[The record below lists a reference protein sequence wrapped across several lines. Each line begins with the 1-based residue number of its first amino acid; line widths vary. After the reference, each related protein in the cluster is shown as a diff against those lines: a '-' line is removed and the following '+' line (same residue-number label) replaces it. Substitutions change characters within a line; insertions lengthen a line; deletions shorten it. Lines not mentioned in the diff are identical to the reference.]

1 MSIDWHTIGQ
11 EHFDR
16 VVEALINHKY
26 RGADVEVIALDGR
39 GGDGGVDIEV
49 RQGGRVIIFQ
59 LKYFPEGFSGGWKPR
74 RTQIK
79 RSFAKLVK
87 TRTVDKTCMVD
98 EWVLVVPRNLTPGEH
113 AFVTGLGKTAGTPLT
128 RPFGRKDLDDLLIE
142 FPEVDRWAQRD
153 VHSELRDNAAIYNRE
168 RDNLLSPDDL
178 PIRVAAL
185 GALADSTD
193 LHWATD
199 FARVGDVVTRSI
211 RPKYPRAQE
220 QSPIL
225 VNIEGAFGPQHAAL
239 REQFERS
246 TRFGASGEVV
256 LPAEVVGAVTI
267 TGPELVAGVYTGME
281 VRFEAL
287 SHGAGIGAPA
297 ELRFFDEHGTQVLA
311 HEGRISHLTEGSEGF
326 AMRID
331 FFDHLQIELLSP
343 KDLSQPGHADISYNL
358 RRIRP
363 ADALG
368 VEEILTAINQTDLLC
383 RVYIDDKLLVSLA
396 FDPPADT
403 EVDDELD
410 AMFRLAYD
418 LKAVQ
423 EHCRSSFDIPAAL
436 TPLERINLR
445 VARLLL
451 EGCAVASPEAPG
463 GVVTLNGSDS
473 PRLRQLL
480 AGEAAWVSF
489 TAERFTFSVGAKE
502 FTLTDV
508 LVFHP
513 RAIARNAAK
522 ALAAL
527 ENGEAAGF
535 RLKVAPSDEPY
546 FYLALPARLGEPVPP
561 VSDWKLALWSL
572 PGIIQPGPRASTAD
586 GTDEHR

>member
-11 EHFDR
+11 EQFDR
-16 VVEALINHKY
+16 IVEALINHKY
-26 RGADVEVIALDGR
+26 RGADIEVIALDGR

-49 RQGGRVIIFQ
+49 RQDGRVIIFQ
-59 LKYFPEGFSGGWKPR
+59 LKYFPEGFSGGWKTR

-113 AFVTGLGKTAGTPLT
+113 AFVTGLGKTATTPSTWPL
-128 RPFGRKDLDDLLIE
+128 GRKDLDDLLIE
-142 FPEVDRWAQRD
+142 FPEIDRWAQRN
-153 VHSELRDNAAIYNRE
+153 VHSELRDNAATYNRE
-168 RDNLLSPDDL
+168 RDNLLHPDDL
-178 PIRVAAL
+178 SIRVSEL

-193 LHWATD
+193 LNWATD
-199 FARVGDVVTRSI
+199 FARVGDVVTHTLRAKNSRS
-211 RPKYPRAQE
+211 QE
-220 QSPIL
+220 NSPIL
-225 VNIEGAFGPQHAAL
+225 VSFKGSFGPQHAAL

-256 LPAEVVGAVTI
+256 LPAEIVGAVTI

-287 SHGAGIGAPA
+287 SSAAAIGAPA
-297 ELRFFDEHGTQVLA
+297 ELRFFDDHGAQVIS
-311 HEGRISHLTEGSEGF
+311 HEGRISHLTPGSHGF

-331 FFDHLQIELLSP
+331 FFDHLQVELLSP
-343 KDLSQPGHADISYNL
+343 KDVSQPGHADISYNL

-368 VEEILTAINQTDLLC
+368 VEEILTAINQPDLRC
-383 RVYIDDKLLVSLA
+383 RVYIDDKLLVSLS
-396 FDPPADT
+396 FEPPADADI
-403 EVDDELD
+403 DDELD
-410 AMFRLAYD
+410 AVFRLAYD
-418 LKAVQ
+418 LKVVQ
-423 EHCRSSFDIPAAL
+423 EHCRSSFDLPEAL

-451 EGCAVASPEAPG
+451 EGYAVASPEAPG
-463 GVVTLNGSDS
+463 GVVILNGSDS
-473 PRLRQLL
+473 PHLRQLL
-480 AGEAAWVSF
+480 AGEDAWVSF
-489 TAERFTFSVGAKE
+489 TAQSFTFSVGAKE
-502 FTLTDV
+502 LTLTDV

-513 RAIARNAAK
+513 RATARNGTE
-522 ALAAL
+522 ALAAM
-527 ENGEAAGF
+527 ENGKAEGF
-535 RLKVAPSDEPY
+535 RLNVAPSNEPY
-546 FYLALPARLGEPVPP
+546 FYLALSDRLGDPVPP

-572 PGIIQPGPRASTAD
+572 PGITQPGPHASTAD
-586 GTDEHR
+586 GPDEHR

>member
-1 MSIDWHTIGQ
+1 MSIDWDTIGQ
-11 EHFDR
+11 ERFDR
-16 VVEALINHKY
+16 IVEALINHKY
-26 RGADVEVIALDGR
+26 RGADVEVIAVDGR

-49 RQGGRVIIFQ
+49 RQDGRVIIFQ

-79 RSFAKLVK
+79 RSFTQLVK
-87 TRTVDKTCMVD
+87 KRTVDGKCMVD
-98 EWVLVVPRNLTPGEH
+98 EWILVVPRNLTPGEN
-113 AFVTGLGKTAGTPLT
+113 AFVTGLGKTATAPPT
-128 RPFGRKDLDDLLIE
+128 RPCGRKDLDDLLIE
-142 FPEVDRWAQRD
+142 FPEVDRWAQRN
-153 VHSELRDNAAIYNRE
+153 VHSELRDNAATYNRE
-168 RDNLLSPDDL
+168 RDNLLSPNDL
-178 PIRVAAL
+178 SIRVSEL

-193 LHWATD
+193 LYWATD
-199 FARVGDVVTRSI
+199 FARVGDVVTHTL
-211 RPKYPRAQE
+211 RPKNPGAQE
-220 QSPIL
+220 NSPIL
-225 VNIEGAFGPQHAAL
+225 INFEGAFGPQHAAL

-287 SHGAGIGAPA
+287 SRGAAIGAPA
-297 ELRFFDEHGTQVLA
+297 ELRFFDEHGTQIIA
-311 HEGRISHLTEGSEGF
+311 HEGRISHLTRGSDGF

-343 KDLSQPGHADISYNL
+343 KDHSQPGHADISYNL

-368 VEEILTAINQTDLLC
+368 VEEILTAINQTDLIC
-383 RVYIDDKLLVSLA
+383 RVYIDDKLLVSLS
-396 FDPPADT
+396 FEPPADA

-451 EGCAVASPEAPG
+451 EGYAVASPEAPG

-480 AGEAAWVSF
+480 AGEAALVNF

-513 RAIARNAAK
+513 HAIARNGAE

-527 ENGEAAGF
+527 ENGEAEGF
-535 RLKVAPSDEPY
+535 RLNVVPSKEPY
-546 FYLALPARLGEPVPP
+546 FYLALPDRLGDPVPP
-561 VSDWKLALWSL
+561 ISDWKLALWSL
-572 PGIIQPGPRASTAD
+572 PGITQPGVHADTTEPEQPR
-586 GTDEHR
+586 